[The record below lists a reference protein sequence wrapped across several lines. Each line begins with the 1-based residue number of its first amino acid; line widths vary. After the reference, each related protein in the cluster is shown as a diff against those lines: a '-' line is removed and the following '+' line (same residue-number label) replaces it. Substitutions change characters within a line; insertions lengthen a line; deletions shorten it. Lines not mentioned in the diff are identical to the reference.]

1 MQNENNSAKSDL
13 ESFLREL
20 RKIPFTMIKLSP
32 EAEDSELDWPYEDKY
47 GFYQQA
53 FVLNAI
59 ECNLNKKL
67 TGSEFTQLLENKVK
81 IKAKIGIDSYILN
94 NQVLFTVALKED
106 VSGNFYHNFQ
116 PQL

>member
-1 MQNENNSAKSDL
+1 
-13 ESFLREL
+13 
-20 RKIPFTMIKLSP
+20 MIKLSP

-47 GFYQQA
+47 GFYRQA